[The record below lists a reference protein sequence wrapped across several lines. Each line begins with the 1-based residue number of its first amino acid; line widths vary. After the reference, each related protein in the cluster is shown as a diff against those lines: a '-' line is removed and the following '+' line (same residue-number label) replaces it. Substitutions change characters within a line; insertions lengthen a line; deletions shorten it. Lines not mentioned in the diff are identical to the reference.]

1 MQIWSRLFRRRRGRG
16 GRSAVVYCKRPL
28 LEEQSF
34 PGFYYY
40 RALSVQSSSFEILI
54 LPHRNTMAP
63 MYRVSLSKGIYL
75 PA

>member
-1 MQIWSRLFRRRRGRG
+1 VQIWSRLFRRRRGRG

-34 PGFYYY
+34 PGL
-40 RALSVQSSSFEILI
+40 ALSVQSSSFEILI